1 MINRIAGIRKRWLVL
16 AASVALLAVG
26 LTFGSVF
33 ASKAGPGGVFG
44 KGRVFERRS
53 GGHYGNNDTWLNR
66 VAEILGVERTDLDSA
81 FATASD
87 ERANTRFEE
96 YIEGLEDDETLT
108 SDQATAANDWFDQRP
123 SDSGP
128 LALRLAGTSDSDKVD
143 YWLAKLVEKEKLTQ
157 DESDALSEWH
167 DDRPDSLPEV
177 ARRHGR
183 HRHKDGDADGDGD
196 GDTRWGR
203 QGHRG

>member
-1 MINRIAGIRKRWLVL
+1 MFNRIKGIRKRWFVV

-26 LTFGSVF
+26 LTFGTVF
-33 ASKAGPGGVFG
+33 ASNVSHGAPFG
-44 KGRVFERRS
+44 KGRLFEQRV
-53 GGHYGNNDTWLNR
+53 GGHYGGNDTWLNR

-96 YIEGLEDDETLT
+96 YIADLEDDETLT
-108 SDQATAANDWFDQRP
+108 ADQATAANDWFDQRP
-123 SDSGP
+123 SNSGP

-143 YWLAKLVEKEKLTQ
+143 DWLTKLVENEKLTQ
-157 DESDALSEWH
+157 DESDALSDWH

-177 ARRHGR
+177 SRRHG
-183 HRHKDGDADGDGD
+183 HKGGDGGGD
-196 GDTRWGR
+196 SDTRWGGR
-203 QGHRG
+203 GHRG

>member
-1 MINRIAGIRKRWLVL
+1 MFNRIRGIRKRWFVV

-33 ASKAGPGGVFG
+33 ASNAAPGGVFG
-44 KGRVFERRS
+44 EARYFEHRV

-66 VAEILGVERTDLDSA
+66 VAEILGVERTELDSA

-96 YIEGLEDDETLT
+96 YVQGLEDDETLT
-108 SDQATAANDWFDQRP
+108 SDQATAANDWFDERP
-123 SDSGP
+123 SNSGP
-128 LALRLAGTSDSDKVD
+128 LSLRLSATSDSDKVD
-143 YWLAKLVEKEKLTQ
+143 DWLAKLVENEKLTQ
-157 DESDALSEWH
+157 DESNALSDWH

-177 ARRHGR
+177 SRKHGR
-183 HRHKDGDADGDGD
+183 HGHKGGDGD
-196 GDTRWGR
+196 GESDSRWGGR
-203 QGHRG
+203 GHHG

>member
-1 MINRIAGIRKRWLVL
+1 MINRIAGIRKRWFVL

-33 ASKAGPGGVFG
+33 ASNASPAGVFG
-44 KGRVFERRS
+44 KGRVFEQRA
-53 GGHYGNNDTWLNR
+53 GGHLGNNDTWLNR

-108 SDQATAANDWFDQRP
+108 SDQATAANEWFDQRP
-123 SDSGP
+123 SNSGP
-128 LALRLAGTSDSDKVD
+128 LALRLAGTSDYDKVD
-143 YWLAKLVEKEKLTQ
+143 DWLAKMVENEKLTQ
-157 DESDALSEWH
+157 DEADALSDWH

-183 HRHKDGDADGDGD
+183 HGHKDGDSDGGT
-196 GDTRWGR
+196 DTRWGGR
-203 QGHRG
+203 GHRG